1 MKAYIYTRSDSR
13 RFVRDVKP
21 KARWNADL
29 HAKEFGVGVGE
40 CESVVPVLDQGILL
54 GEIHQPMVER
64 PRKIRRRSSHRKT
77 ITGRKD
83 DARYDQIRVAR

>member
-40 CESVVPVLDQGILL
+40 CESVVPVLDEGILL

-77 ITGRKD
+77 ITGRQD